1 MLVPFSSTQVDSL
14 VLPQGN
20 SHSNNGHLLVS
31 LGSMTTCSTVPC
43 LCFLTF
49 LKRSSTC
56 SLDLFFLGG
65 PKACY
70 LLLPEHLAKNPCG
83 PYLVMNEVSE
93 NVTLLSPIITGTC
106 ASGRLTLVCQK
117 YSQNVL
123 RS

>member
-1 MLVPFSSTQVDSL
+1 MI
-14 VLPQGN
+14 
-20 SHSNNGHLLVS
+20 
-31 LGSMTTCSTVPC
+31 TCSTVPR
-43 LCFLTF
+43 LYFLTF
-49 LKRSSTC
+49 LKRSSTS

-70 LLLPEHLAKNPCG
+70 LLLPEPLAKNPCG
-83 PYLVMNEVSE
+83 PYLVMDEVSE

-117 YSQNVL
+117 YNQNVF